1 MEFDFSG
8 FWLRVQFFS
17 GLNHMIAPPP
27 HLAPSQNCPW
37 HLQKIDKRPLRKWS
51 WWGAEFEKE
60 RQVETQRDPHRNRS
74 HTRTKKIHKNFFVI
88 MIWKRESYEDNI
100 IPPPLRRYI
109 KCRLVLNY
117 QVEVIYTAQGSRRE
131 TFN

>member
-8 FWLRVQFFS
+8 FLIESTVFFS

-60 RQVETQRDPHRNRS
+60 RQVETQPDPHRNIEAT
-74 HTRTKKIHKNFFVI
+74 HEQKN
-88 MIWKRESYEDNI
+88 S
-100 IPPPLRRYI
+100 
-109 KCRLVLNY
+109 
-117 QVEVIYTAQGSRRE
+117 
-131 TFN
+131 